1 MISSASNCIYKYIAN
16 FAKGFTPNKTVDTQI
31 YDNKRLFRIPNTRH
45 EKSGLYKIPIT
56 LNELQTLSID
66 QIREMAVKQ
75 RVIELQKE
83 FLEPYVIT
91 NTSKE
96 E

>member
-1 MISSASNCIYKYIAN
+1 M
-16 FAKGFTPNKTVDTQI
+16 QI
-31 YDNKRLFRIPNTRH
+31 DLDKL
-45 EKSGLYKIPIT
+45 
-56 LNELQTLSID
+56 
-66 QIREMAVKQ
+66 KQ

>member
-1 MISSASNCIYKYIAN
+1 MINERYLEYLALDSILQGYVEVQCLNDYYKEKCYLLN
-16 FAKGFTPNKTVDTQI
+16 NHMQI
-31 YDNKRLFRIPNTRH
+31 
-45 EKSGLYKIPIT
+45 
-56 LNELQTLSID
+56 ELDKL
-66 QIREMAVKQ
+66 KQ